1 LQAAS
6 TLVAASELL
15 HLYAVSAAVRRPIL
29 STCPLAHDHLKPL
42 TALVVGR
49 NVPPNL
55 PPVNIIWTSA
65 HEPLDMYQFTPNCFM
80 ENARTVQ
87 PMPCL
92 HIPCLS
98 STDQNNQHVHDDS
111 SAKEP
116 SSAGATAVQQ
126 SGHAAAAYE
135 ARQ

>member
-1 LQAAS
+1 
-6 TLVAASELL
+6 
-15 HLYAVSAAVRRPIL
+15 
-29 STCPLAHDHLKPL
+29 
-42 TALVVGR
+42 
-49 NVPPNL
+49 
-55 PPVNIIWTSA
+55 
-65 HEPLDMYQFTPNCFM
+65 M

-135 ARQ
+135 ARQWKEIAETHVRKHTINEHYICYYSKGW